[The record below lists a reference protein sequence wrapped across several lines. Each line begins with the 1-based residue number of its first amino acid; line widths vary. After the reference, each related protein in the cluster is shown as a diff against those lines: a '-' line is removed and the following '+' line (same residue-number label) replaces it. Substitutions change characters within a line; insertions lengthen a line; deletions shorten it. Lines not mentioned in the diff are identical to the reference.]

1 MVNFHETAMGRK
13 YYEATMPK
21 IANELHEL
29 TAAVNNLTEL
39 VAKLTNERCGDEKK
53 EEELKG

>member
-13 YYEATMPK
+13 YYEATMPQ
-21 IANELHEL
+21 IAKELHEL

-39 VAKLTNERCGDEKK
+39 VERLAKERCGEEKK
-53 EEELKG
+53 EEEPKG